1 MELSALLIFAAAL
14 GLAAAT
20 PGPGMT
26 AIVARALGAGFVG
39 TVPMIFGLI
48 LGDILYLS
56 AAAFG
61 LAALANSFGTVFLIV
76 RWLGAAYLVYIA
88 VKMWRA
94 PLPMGLS
101 TDARPDLAQRGA
113 LRTFFAGL
121 FITLGNPK
129 TMVFYLALL
138 PTLIDLGSMTLLGYA
153 EIVSLVFVILLVV
166 GSAYALAADRA
177 RAVLRSRRAI
187 QTLNRSAGAL
197 MAGAAAAI
205 IAR

>member
-1 MELSALLIFAAAL
+1 MELSALLVFAAAL

-26 AIVARALGAGFVG
+26 AIVARALGAGFLG
-39 TVPMIFGLI
+39 TLPMVLGFV
-48 LGDILYLS
+48 LGDLLYLS

-61 LAALANSFGTVFLIV
+61 LAALANSFGTLFLVV
-76 RWLGAAYLVYIA
+76 RWLGAAYLVYLA
-88 VKMWRA
+88 VKMWHA

-101 TDARPDLAQRGA
+101 TDAPPARGGGA
-113 LRTFFAGL
+113 GRTFLAGL

-138 PTLIDLGSMTLLGYA
+138 PTLIDLGAMTLLGFA
-153 EIVSLVFVILLVV
+153 EIAALVVAILLVV

-177 RAVLRSRRAI
+177 RTLLRSRRAI

-205 IAR
+205 ITR

>member
-39 TVPMIFGLI
+39 TVPMIFGFI
-48 LGDILYLS
+48 LGDIIYLS

-61 LAALANSFGTVFLIV
+61 LAALANSFGTVFLVV

-101 TDARPDLAQRGA
+101 TDARPDLANRSA

-138 PTLIDLGSMTLLGYA
+138 PTLIDLGAMTLLGYA

-177 RAVLRSRRAI
+177 RAMLRSRRAI

>member
-1 MELSALLIFAAAL
+1 MELSALLVFAAAL

-26 AIVARALGAGFVG
+26 AIVARALGAGFLG
-39 TVPMIFGLI
+39 TLPMVLGMV
-48 LGDILYLS
+48 LGDLVYLT

-61 LAALANSFGTVFLIV
+61 LAALANSFGTVFLVV
-76 RWLGAAYLVYIA
+76 RWLGAAYLVYLAIR
-88 VKMWRA
+88 MWRA
-94 PLPMGLS
+94 PLPMGLAA
-101 TDARPDLAQRGA
+101 DAAPDTRPRGA

-138 PTLIDLGSMTLLGYA
+138 PTLIDLGSMTLVGFS
-153 EIVSLVFVILLVV
+153 EISALVVVILLAV

-177 RAVLRSRRAI
+177 RAMFRSRRAI
-187 QTLNRSAGAL
+187 RTLNRSAGAL

-205 IAR
+205 VTR

>member
-1 MELSALLIFAAAL
+1 MELSALLVFAAAL

-26 AIVARALGAGFVG
+26 AIVARALGAGFLG
-39 TVPMIFGLI
+39 TLPMILGLV
-48 LGDILYLS
+48 LGDLLYLS

-61 LAALANSFGTVFLIV
+61 LAALASSFGTLFLIV
-76 RWLGAAYLVYIA
+76 RWAGAAYLVYLA

-101 TDARPDLAQRGA
+101 GDARPTRGGSVG
-113 LRTFFAGL
+113 RTFFAGL

-138 PTLIDLGSMTLLGYA
+138 PTLIDLGSMTLVGFA
-153 EIVSLVFVILLVV
+153 EIATLVVAILIVV

-177 RAVLRSRRAI
+177 RTLLRSRRAI

-205 IAR
+205 VTR

>member
-1 MELSALLIFAAAL
+1 MELSALLVFAAAL

-26 AIVARALGAGFVG
+26 AIVARALGTGFLG
-39 TVPMIFGLI
+39 TLPMILGLV
-48 LGDILYLS
+48 LGDLLYLS

-61 LAALANSFGTVFLIV
+61 LAALASSFGTLFLIV
-76 RWLGAAYLVYIA
+76 RWAGAAYLVYLA

-101 TDARPDLAQRGA
+101 GDARPTRGGSVG
-113 LRTFFAGL
+113 RTFFAGL

-138 PTLIDLGSMTLLGYA
+138 PTLIDLGSMTLLGFA
-153 EIVSLVFVILLVV
+153 EIATLVVAILIVV

-177 RAVLRSRRAI
+177 RTLLRSRRAI

-205 IAR
+205 VTR